1 MKSTQYTFC
10 LLPLSIIILRFAQ
23 AVYMDSEL
31 LSVAEQYLIIWII
44 IYPFIS

>member
-10 LLPLSIIILRFAQ
+10 LLPLSIILRFAQ
-23 AVYMDSEL
+23 AVYTDSEL